1 LDRYSRVLGGLL
13 GLACGDALGGTLEF
27 LSEAEG
33 RIRYGY
39 LKDIIGG
46 GCWDLKPGEVTDDTM
61 MTIAVAE
68 GILENPQNPVGHIG
82 EKFIDWYKSRPKDV
96 GNIINLAL
104 SAYIESGSWEIAAAS
119 AHGFNEGISAGNGSL
134 MRCIPVA
141 LYYKDT
147 EIMTNVTVGQSKLT
161 HYDDKATRA
170 CVFYNNLISG
180 YLNGETK
187 ITFIKE
193 MLSVYPEYSK
203 VLNMSK
209 CNLKSSGFVVDSLI
223 SSLWCFINTNTFE
236 EAVCEAVNLCGDADT
251 VGAIT
256 GGLAGAYY
264 GAESIP
270 LRWSEKILVKDKLTE
285 LAHRL
290 AGHELVNLGTV
301 NKQNQ

>member
-13 GLACGDALGGTLEF
+13 GVACGDALGGTLEF

-46 GCWDLKPGEVTDDTM
+46 GCWDLEPGEVTDDTM
-61 MTIAVAE
+61 MTICVAE
-68 GILENPQNPVGHIG
+68 GILDDPNNPIGHIG
-82 EKFIDWYKSRPKDV
+82 ERFIEWYNSKPKDI

-104 SAYIESGSWEIAAAS
+104 SAYAESGSWKIAALS

-141 LYYKDT
+141 LYYKNP
-147 EIMTNVTVGQSKLT
+147 EIMVRVTEQQSQLT
-161 HYDDKATRA
+161 HYDKKATKA
-170 CVFYNNLISG
+170 CVFYNKLVSG
-180 YLNGETK
+180 YLEGESK
-187 ITFIKE
+187 MSFLKE
-193 MLSVYPEYSK
+193 MLEYYPEYKK
-203 VLNMSK
+203 VLNIGK
-209 CNLKSSGFVVDSLI
+209 CNLKSSGYVVDSLM
-223 SSLWCFINTNTFE
+223 SALWCFVNTDTFE

-264 GAESIP
+264 GAEAIP
-270 LRWSEKILVKDKLTE
+270 DRWSEKILVKDKIIE
-285 LAHRL
+285 LAQRM
-290 AGHELVNLGTV
+290 AGRELGDG
-301 NKQNQ
+301 